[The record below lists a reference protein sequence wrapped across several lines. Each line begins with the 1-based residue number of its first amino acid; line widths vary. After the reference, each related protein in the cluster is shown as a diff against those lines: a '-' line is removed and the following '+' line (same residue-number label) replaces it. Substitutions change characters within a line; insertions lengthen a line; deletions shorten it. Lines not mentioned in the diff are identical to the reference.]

1 MNPNIDFL
9 GIVQLL
15 KALCGIGFSELE
27 LRKIASR
34 IAVKLGADITI
45 FT

>member
-9 GIVQLL
+9 GIVQML
-15 KALCGIGFSELE
+15 KALRGIGFSELE

-34 IAVKLGADITI
+34 IAVELGSSIAI
-45 FT
+45 FS